1 MRELK
6 FEPNDTLKVN
16 VLGTEY
22 TIINRKVSE
31 DVYMQEHKLAGYC
44 EEENKLIVI
53 ADMSEKQYFDMDEK
67 AQEIYRKK
75 TLRHELTHA
84 FLNES
89 GLSDCAS
96 VPGGAW
102 AKHEEMVDWIAIQFP
117 KMLMAF
123 EEAGCL

>member
-1 MRELK
+1 M
-6 FEPNDTLKVN
+6 KVN

-22 TIINRKVSE
+22 AIITRKVSE
-31 DVYMQEHKLAGYC
+31 DVHMQENKLAGYC
-44 EEENKLIVI
+44 DEENKLIVI
-53 ADMSEKQYFDMDEK
+53 ADMSEKKYFDMDEK
-67 AQEIYRKK
+67 AQEVYRKK

-89 GLSDCAS
+89 GLSDNAS

-117 KMLMAF
+117 KMQKAF

>member
-1 MRELK
+1 M
-6 FEPNDTLKVN
+6 KVN

-22 TIINRKVSE
+22 TITTHKVSE
-31 DVYMQEHKLAGYC
+31 DAYMQEHKLAGYC

-53 ADMSEKQYFDMDEK
+53 ADMSEKEYFEMDEK
-67 AQEIYRKK
+67 AQELYRKK

-117 KMLMAF
+117 KMQKAF